1 MFPRLFNVRGK
12 RKVNLCNTINLKESK
27 KGLTFDIQVIPHA
40 SRAEIVC
47 IQDGVFKIKVTAPP
61 VEGAANEAC
70 IKLLA
75 GELGL
80 KKSQMG
86 ILSGAKS
93 RRKTV
98 IVKNVSKVEM
108 ELKINNFL
116 KANKIFEQKS
126 LLENI

>member
-1 MFPRLFNVRGK
+1 MNGVVLR
-12 RKVNLCNTINLKESK
+12 ESK

-47 IQDGVFKIKVTAPP
+47 VQDGALKIKVTAPP

-80 KKSQMG
+80 KKSQME
-86 ILSGAKS
+86 ISSGAKS
-93 RRKTV
+93 RKKTV
-98 IVKNVSKVEM
+98 MVKNIGKADL
-108 ELKINNFL
+108 ELKIKSFL
-116 KANKIFEQKS
+116 TTNKIFEQKS